1 MLSDSFPAPQT
12 AGTAGDLP
20 GTGMPVLSEDS
31 GEYPP
36 RRLHVPGPHRTGG
49 SEMEQ
54 NTKNGT
60 SPVTL
65 PLEAAACLP
74 CRPEPAGRKL
84 LSRQDEG
91 VV

>member
-36 RRLHVPGPHRTGG
+36 RRLHVPGPYRTGG

-54 NTKNGT
+54 NTKKWDQSCDIASG
-60 SPVTL
+60 SC
-65 PLEAAACLP
+65 CLP
-74 CRPEPAGRKL
+74 TL
-84 LSRQDEG
+84 QT
-91 VV
+91 